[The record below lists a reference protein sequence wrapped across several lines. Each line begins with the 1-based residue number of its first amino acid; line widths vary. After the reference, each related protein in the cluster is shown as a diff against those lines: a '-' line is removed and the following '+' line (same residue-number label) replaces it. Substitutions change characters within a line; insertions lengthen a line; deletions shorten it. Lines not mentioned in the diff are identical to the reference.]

1 MFQLIVVVK
10 IRLEA
15 KNEMENDMKE
25 KFAIPAVGA
34 IIVKRV
40 ADDEFILVQNRK
52 KNSDDG
58 TDGLLEIP
66 AGKVREYENI
76 FEALR
81 REVWEETGLH
91 LTKVKGEEDSR
102 ILNVDGNNTIIFS
115 PYCVTQNLS
124 GVYSII
130 LSTFLCEAE
139 GKVLERTNE
148 TENIRWMRR
157 SELKEIVENHPED
170 IFLMHVHALR
180 KYLE

>member
-1 MFQLIVVVK
+1 
-10 IRLEA
+10 
-15 KNEMENDMKE
+15 MKE
-25 KFAIPAVGA
+25 TFAIPAVGA

-40 ADDEFILVQNRK
+40 GNDEFILVQNRK
-52 KNSDDG
+52 KNNGDG
-58 TDGLLEIP
+58 MDGLMEIP

-91 LTKVKGEEDSR
+91 ITAIQGENESR
-102 ILNVDGNNTIIFS
+102 FLDVEGNKTILFS

-124 GVYSII
+124 GAYSII

-139 GKVLERTNE
+139 GELLERTNE
-148 TENIRWMRR
+148 TENIRWMKRE
-157 SELKEIVENHPED
+157 ELKDIVENAPESL
-170 IFLMHVHALR
+170 FLLHVQALK